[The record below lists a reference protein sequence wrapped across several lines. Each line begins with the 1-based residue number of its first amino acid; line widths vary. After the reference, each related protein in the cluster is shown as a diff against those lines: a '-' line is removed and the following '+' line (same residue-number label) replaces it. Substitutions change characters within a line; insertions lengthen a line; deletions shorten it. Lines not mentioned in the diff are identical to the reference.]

1 MFYSLTGKIVCTDEQ
16 FFAVSCG
23 GVAFKC
29 FATKNTLNKLSNTN
43 EEVTVYTHLN
53 VREDALDLFG
63 FYSKDEL
70 EAFKLLTG
78 VSGVGP
84 KVALAVLSELTPSSF
99 CFAVASDDSKAISA
113 ANGVGQKTAQ
123 RIIMELKDKV
133 TDVSFISDEVKSNV
147 ASVSAVKSSSNSSEA
162 VSALVSLGYTQSE
175 ASSAVSKLDA
185 SLSVEEMIKAS
196 LKNLAIRF

>member
-1 MFYSLTGKIVCTDEQ
+1 MFYSLTGKIVCAEEQ

-29 FATKNTLNKLSNTN
+29 FATKNTLNAVSNIK

-70 EAFKLLTG
+70 EAFKLLTS

-84 KVALAVLSELTPSSF
+84 KAALAVLSELTPASF
-99 CFAVASDDSKAISA
+99 CFAVASGDSKAISA

-133 TDVSFISDEVKSNV
+133 ADASFISEENKKDV
-147 ASVSAVKSSSNSSEA
+147 ASVSSVKTSSNSSEA
-162 VSALVSLGYTQSE
+162 VSALVSLGYSQSE
-175 ASSAVSKLDA
+175 ASSAVSKLDP
-185 SLSVEEMIKAS
+185 SMSVEDMIKTS